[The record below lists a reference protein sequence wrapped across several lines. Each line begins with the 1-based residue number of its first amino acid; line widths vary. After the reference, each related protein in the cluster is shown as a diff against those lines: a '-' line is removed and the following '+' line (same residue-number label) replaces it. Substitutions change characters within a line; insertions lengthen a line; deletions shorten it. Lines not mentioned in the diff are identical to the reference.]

1 MSIKYIY
8 RNIISVMLLVMLS
21 FSIASGRIFELKAT
35 SIDGRE
41 VSLSNYEG
49 KILLVVNTA
58 SRCGFTRQ
66 YKSLEKIYNKYKER
80 DFVVLAFPSND
91 FRQELSTN
99 EEITRCGFTPQ
110 YKSLE
115 KIFKKYK
122 ERDFVVLAFPS
133 NDFRQELS
141 TNEEIKDFCE
151 VYELSFPIFA
161 KGKVKGFEKQQ
172 VFKYLTEDSNG
183 RNLGEIR
190 WNFEKFLVSR
200 EGKLVKR
207 FRSSVDPNQDEIT
220 SAIESLL

>member
-1 MSIKYIY
+1 MTFKYIY
-8 RNIISVMLLVMLS
+8 RCIITLMLLMMLS
-21 FSIASGRIFELKAT
+21 FSIASGSIFDLKAT

-49 KILLVVNTA
+49 KVLLVVNTA
-58 SRCGFTRQ
+58 S
-66 YKSLEKIYNKYKER
+66 
-80 DFVVLAFPSND
+80 
-91 FRQELSTN
+91 
-99 EEITRCGFTPQ
+99 RCGFTPQ

-115 KIFKKYK
+115 KIYKKYK
-122 ERDFVVLAFPS
+122 NLDFVVLAFPS

-161 KGKVKGFEKQQ
+161 KGKVKGFDKQQ

-183 RNLGEIR
+183 RSMGEIR

-207 FRSSVDPNQDEIT
+207 FRSSLDPNQNEIT

>member
-1 MSIKYIY
+1 MSIEYIY

-21 FSIASGRIFELKAT
+21 FSIASGSIFETKAT
-35 SIDGRE
+35 NIDGRE
-41 VSLSNYEG
+41 VSLSNYKG
-49 KILLVVNTA
+49 KVLLVVNTA
-58 SRCGFTRQ
+58 S
-66 YKSLEKIYNKYKER
+66 
-80 DFVVLAFPSND
+80 
-91 FRQELSTN
+91 
-99 EEITRCGFTPQ
+99 RCGFTPQ

-115 KIFKKYK
+115 KIYKKYK

-151 VYELSFPIFA
+151 VYELSFPIFS

-183 RNLGEIR
+183 RNMGEKR

-200 EGKLVKR
+200 EGELVRR

-220 SAIESLL
+220 MVIESLL